1 MCLRLPDGRYV
12 GAYHMSWVTP
22 AEATDQRREI
32 TERFRPILAE
42 VCDLL
47 RAPRLLADALAPNA
61 FALVASPTGVAFQLP
76 NRTPGPHLGEG
87 GALRR
92 LLLEKLGTGTPRRFI
107 WPDEAGCC
115 HRVAIVPC
123 RGNLVLVTEELAP
136 WPHDLSLREV
146 QVLHWLRA
154 AH

>member
-1 MCLRLPDGRYV
+1 
-12 GAYHMSWVTP
+12 MSWVTP
-22 AEATDQRREI
+22 AEATNKRREI

-47 RAPRLLADALAPNA
+47 RAPRLLADALAPNT

-92 LLLEKLGTGTPRRFI
+92 LLLEKLGFGTPRRFI
-107 WPDEAGCC
+107 CPTKPAAVIALRSYPAEATWCWSPGM
-115 HRVAIVPC
+115 
-123 RGNLVLVTEELAP
+123 AP
-136 WPHDLSLREV
+136 WPRDLT
-146 QVLHWLRA
+146 A
-154 AH
+154 